1 MAETKKKKSI
11 FKKWWFY
18 VGIIAVLAL
27 IGAIQDYLDDG
38 KINSNTKT
46 ANTEVKDNETEEVNT
61 NKEKES
67 TKGITLD
74 KYKER
79 LTSALREKGDDTELR
94 ILSDEEI
101 EDNRNAITL
110 ADGLAIFLDTDENN
124 KIIKA
129 TVAIDAILKETQP
142 DDFIFAFELLIGTV
156 DDSLTVGERTN
167 IRKSL
172 KLYTE
177 DTYEGKKVTTDDY
190 NNVSYTF
197 IGEQSK
203 IYTLAAEYK

>member
-1 MAETKKKKSI
+1 MEKKKSI

-18 VGIIAVLAL
+18 VGIIL
-27 IGAIQDYLDDG
+27 ILGAFGAIQDFLDDG
-38 KINSNTKT
+38 KIISNTKP
-46 ANTEVKDNETEEVNT
+46 ANTEVKDNETEEVNK
-61 NKEKES
+61 NKEES
-67 TKGITLD
+67 TIGITLD

-79 LTSALREKGDDTELR
+79 LSKALKEKGEDTELR

-129 TVAIDAILKETQP
+129 TVAMDAILKETQP
-142 DDFIFAFELLIGTV
+142 DDFIFAFDLLIGTV

-172 KLYTE
+172 ELYTE
-177 DTYEGKKVTTDDY
+177 DTYEGKQVTTNEY

-197 IGEQSK
+197 IGEESK

>member
-1 MAETKKKKSI
+1 MTETKKKKSI

-18 VGIIAVLAL
+18 VGIIVILGAL
-27 IGAIQDYLDDG
+27 GAIQDYLDDG

-79 LTSALREKGDDTELR
+79 LTSALKEKGDDTELR

-177 DTYEGKKVTTDDY
+177 DTYEGKQVTTDDY

>member
-1 MAETKKKKSI
+1 MEKKKSI

-18 VGIIAVLAL
+18 VGIIVILGA
-27 IGAIQDYLDDG
+27 IGATQDFLDDG
-38 KINSNTKT
+38 KINSKAKT
-46 ANTEVKDNETEEVNT
+46 ANTEVEDNETKEVNT

-74 KYKER
+74 QYKER
-79 LTSALREKGDDTELR
+79 VTNALKEKGDDTELR

-110 ADGLAIFLDTDENN
+110 ADGLAMFLDTDDNN

-142 DDFIFAFELLIGTV
+142 DDFIFAFDLLIGTV

-172 KLYTE
+172 ELYTE
-177 DTYEGKKVTTDDY
+177 DTYEGKQVTTDDY
-190 NNVSYTF
+190 HNVSYTF

>member
-1 MAETKKKKSI
+1 LAETKKKKSI

-79 LTSALREKGDDTELR
+79 LTSALKEKGDDTELR

-129 TVAIDAILKETQP
+129 TVAIDAILKESQP

-177 DTYEGKKVTTDDY
+177 DTYEGTQVTTDDY